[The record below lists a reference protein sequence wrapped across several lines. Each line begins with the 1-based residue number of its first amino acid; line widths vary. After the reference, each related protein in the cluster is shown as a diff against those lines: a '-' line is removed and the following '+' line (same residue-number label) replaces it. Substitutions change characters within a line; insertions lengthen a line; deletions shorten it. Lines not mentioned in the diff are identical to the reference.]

1 MAPSSLFLLRIS
13 TETDVTFL
21 CHRYKCSS
29 QADCKQKMVIDP
41 PESTVRCST
50 IVFSRVSTA
59 LHEHLYNHASF
70 RIYDASRCRPRS
82 TVGLYHAVPRRA
94 DHNGHVQC
102 RSSNSPRASYLQLP
116 NRVRHPAWRHDEY
129 AAPPQPRAL
138 HEGHCLLHAKGSGR

>member
-50 IVFSRVSTA
+50 ITLSRVSTA
-59 LHEHLYNHASF
+59 LHEHLCNHIGL
-70 RIYDASRCRPRS
+70 RIYDASRCRSHS
-82 TVGLYHAVPRRA
+82 TVGLDHA
-94 DHNGHVQC
+94 
-102 RSSNSPRASYLQLP
+102 ASKARKP
-116 NRVRHPAWRHDEY
+116 
-129 AAPPQPRAL
+129 
-138 HEGHCLLHAKGSGR
+138 